1 MEYFVFTVFIL
12 LCFAIILSVVKS
24 REHRVKVRLIR
35 LGIVLIAAA
44 FFSYWFVQKSYDE
57 LVPNSMALQII
68 NKLPQ
73 PVDFYAIKL
82 DSTAVGVEKYELRHA
97 GKIRSEH
104 YRLEYLQME
113 NSDEYWLAGY
123 IGKKNLVYFSQHAV
137 PNKNM
142 DQIIEINN
150 YINQSLKLSEK
161 AKSLVEAKR
170 VVDMSTSVWVALS
183 LLLLF
188 LNTALLFKKK

>member
-1 MEYFVFTVFIL
+1 MENFVFIVFLLLCLAIL
-12 LCFAIILSVVKS
+12 LSAVKRRKYSVKARLV
-24 REHRVKVRLIR
+24 RV
-35 LGIVLIAAA
+35 GIVLVASA
-44 FFSYWFVQKSYDE
+44 FFAYWFVQESYDK
-57 LVPNSMALQII
+57 LIPNSMAVQII

-73 PVDFYAIKL
+73 PVDFYAIKV
-82 DSTAVGVEKYELRHA
+82 DSTKVDSEKFDLRHA

-104 YRLEYLQME
+104 YRVEYLQME

-123 IGKKNLVYFSQHAV
+123 IGKKNLVYFSQHSV

-150 YINQSLKLSEK
+150 YINQSLKLSQK
-161 AKSLVEAKR
+161 AMRLVDAKR
-170 VVDMSTSVWVALS
+170 VNEMSTSVWVILS

-188 LNTALLFKKK
+188 LNTALLFKK

>member
-1 MEYFVFTVFIL
+1 MENFVFIVFLLLCLAIL
-12 LCFAIILSVVKS
+12 LSAVKRRKYSVKARLV
-24 REHRVKVRLIR
+24 RV
-35 LGIVLIAAA
+35 GIVLVASA
-44 FFSYWFVQKSYDE
+44 FFAYWFVQESYDK
-57 LVPNSMALQII
+57 LIPNSMAVQII

-73 PVDFYAIKL
+73 PVDFYAIKV
-82 DSTAVGVEKYELRHA
+82 DSTKVDSDKFDLRHA

-104 YRLEYLQME
+104 YRVEYLQME

-123 IGKKNLVYFSQHAV
+123 IGKKNLVYFSQHSV

-150 YINQSLKLSEK
+150 YINQSLKLSQK
-161 AKSLVEAKR
+161 AMRLVDAKR
-170 VVDMSTSVWVALS
+170 VNEMSTSVWVILS

-188 LNTALLFKKK
+188 LNTALLFKK

>member
-1 MEYFVFTVFIL
+1 MENFVFIVFLL
-12 LCFAIILSVVKS
+12 LCFAILLSTVKRRKHS
-24 REHRVKVRLIR
+24 VKVRLVR
-35 LGIVLIAAA
+35 VVIVLGASA
-44 FFSYWFVQKSYDE
+44 FFAYWFVQKSYDQ
-57 LVPNSMALQII
+57 LVPNSMAVQII

-82 DSTAVGVEKYELRHA
+82 DSTKLDSEKFDLRHA

-104 YRLEYLQME
+104 YRLEYLQMD

-150 YINQSLKLSEK
+150 YINQSLKLSQK
-161 AKSLVEAKR
+161 AMTLVEAKR
-170 VVDMSTSVWVALS
+170 VSDMSTSVWVTLS

-188 LNTALLFKKK
+188 LNTALLFKK

>member
-1 MEYFVFTVFIL
+1 M
-12 LCFAIILSVVKS
+12 
-24 REHRVKVRLIR
+24 RV
-35 LGIVLIAAA
+35 GIVLVASA
-44 FFSYWFVQKSYDE
+44 FFTYWFVQQSYDK
-57 LVPNSMALQII
+57 LIPNSMAVQII

-73 PVDFYAIKL
+73 PVDFYAIKV
-82 DSTAVGVEKYELRHA
+82 DSTKVDSDKFDLRHA

-104 YRLEYLQME
+104 YRVEYLQME

-123 IGKKNLVYFSQHAV
+123 IGKKNLVYFSQHSV

-150 YINQSLKLSEK
+150 YINQSLKLSQK
-161 AKSLVEAKR
+161 AMRLVDAKR
-170 VVDMSTSVWVALS
+170 VNEMSTSVWVILS

-188 LNTALLFKKK
+188 LNTALLFKK

>member
-12 LCFAIILSVVKS
+12 LCFAIVLSVVKS
-24 REHRVKVRLIR
+24 REHRVKVWLIR

-44 FFSYWFVQKSYDE
+44 FFSYWFVQKSYDQ